1 MNVKQFIRIVLKY
14 KLYIP
19 IRFVRFFHYNFHVVN
34 RDGDKYLLLSSH
46 SIFDLHNTA
55 TINLSQDVD
64 FGWCNM
70 KRSRLETAL
79 CMAKNSMLQFGGV
92 KTLSKFK

>member
-1 MNVKQFIRIVLKY
+1 MKVKKLIRIVRKY

-19 IRFVRFFHYNFHVVN
+19 IRFLRFCYYNFRVVN
-34 RDGDKYLLLSSH
+34 RDGGKYLFISSH

-55 TINLSQDVD
+55 TINLSQEVN

-70 KRSRLETAL
+70 KRSSLETAL
-79 CMAKNSMLQFGGV
+79 CMSKNSKIQLGGV
-92 KTLSKFK
+92 ETLNKFK